1 MPTKWHDKDIAATLQ
16 VERVAAIPFLFQPYQ
31 QAWLFFQL
39 KGILDTCDFCHESL
53 IHLQTLLNG

>member
-1 MPTKWHDKDIAATLQ
+1 
-16 VERVAAIPFLFQPYQ
+16 VAAIPFLFQPYQ